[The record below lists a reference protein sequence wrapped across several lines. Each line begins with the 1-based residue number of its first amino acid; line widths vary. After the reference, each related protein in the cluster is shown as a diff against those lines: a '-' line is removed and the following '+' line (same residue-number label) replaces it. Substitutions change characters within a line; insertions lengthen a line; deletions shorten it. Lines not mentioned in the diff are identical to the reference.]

1 MMDGQYITLKEAKA
15 QCIIDEEWTGDD
27 QLISDII
34 KDVEEIA
41 ESDLCVPLSDL
52 TALNGALP
60 RPLRRAML
68 LLIASY
74 YKNREDEIAGNEAV
88 NQQNGYRRLIS
99 NYRNYAG

>member
-1 MMDGQYITLKEAKA
+1 MDGKYITLVEAKA
-15 QCIIDEEWTGDD
+15 HCIADQDWTGDD
-27 QLISDII
+27 KLISDII
-34 KDVEEIA
+34 LDVEAIV

-52 TALNGALP
+52 AFNGALP

-74 YKNREDEIAGNEAV
+74 YKNREDEIANNEAV

>member
-34 KDVEEIA
+34 KDVEAIV
-41 ESDLCVPLSDL
+41 ESDLCVPLSYL
-52 TALNGALP
+52 AFNGALP

-74 YKNREDEIAGNEAV
+74 YKNREDEIANNEAV

-99 NYRNYAG
+99 NYRNYGV

>member
-1 MMDGQYITLKEAKA
+1 MMDGKYITLDEAKA
-15 QCIIDEEWTGDD
+15 QCIIDKEWTGDD

-34 KDVEEIA
+34 LDVEAIA

-52 TALNGALP
+52 TALNGSLP

-74 YKNREDEIAGNEAV
+74 YANREDEIGNSAT
-88 NQQNGYRRLIS
+88 NQQNGYKRLIS
-99 NYRNYAG
+99 NYRNYRG

>member
-1 MMDGQYITLKEAKA
+1 MDGKYITLVEAKA
-15 QCIIDEEWTGDD
+15 QCIIDQDWDGDD

-34 KDVEEIA
+34 LDVEAIV

-52 TALNGALP
+52 EALNEALP

-74 YKNREDEIAGNEAV
+74 YKNREDEIANNEAV